1 MLFNSIDYL
10 IFLPLVVVAFY
21 LIPKRFRWILLLAA
35 SYFFY
40 MFWRWEYVILL
51 IISTMVDYVVAIK
64 MSQALERKTRRMYLM
79 ISIATNLGLLFFF
92 KYFNFFTE
100 NTVLFLEEFNIF
112 VQYDFVQILL
122 PVGISFYTFQT
133 LSYTID
139 VYQRKAAAETHLG
152 YFALYVSYFPQLVAG
167 PIERSVRLIP
177 QFKRNPK
184 VTRDDIRY
192 AINKI
197 LLGFFKKLV
206 VADTL
211 SLYVNSIYSNV
222 EGTTGIQLYLGAFFF
237 AIQLFC
243 DFSGYTD
250 IAIGSARLMGVRLM
264 ENFRRPL
271 WSENHSEYWSKW
283 HISLTSWI
291 RDYVYVPLSKIN
303 RSPSARA
310 VWAIVVLVLIGFWH
324 GANWTFIFFG
334 LLNGV
339 VLITQR
345 VLRNVPLFAMIR
357 KNPVGNALQRLLNLN
372 LLFLEA
378 VYFRSV
384 DVRMGNTV
392 LYKIFTDF
400 RLSVSEVLSLY
411 KYEFLMSVVV
421 SLMLL
426 ATVAFNKDL
435 KFKHNWAYV
444 TVTIAIIIVFGQD
457 LKNQFIYFQF

>member
-21 LIPKRFRWILLLAA
+21 LIPKRFRWIMLLAA
-35 SYFFY
+35 SYYFY
-40 MFWRWEYVILL
+40 MSWKWQYIFL
-51 IISTMVDYVVAIK
+51 IILSTMVDYLAGLK
-64 MSQALERKTRRMYLM
+64 MSQTADNKKRRWYLM
-79 ISIATNLGLLFFF
+79 MSLTVNLGLLFFF

-100 NTVLFLEEFNIF
+100 NTIFFLEEFNIF
-112 VQYDFVQILL
+112 IQYDFYQILL

-139 VYQRKAAAETHLG
+139 VYQRKAPAETHLG

-177 QFKRNPK
+177 QLRQNPK

-197 LLGFFKKLV
+197 LLGFFKKIV

-211 SLYVNSIYSNV
+211 ALYVNSIYSNV
-222 EGTTGIQLYLGAFFF
+222 EGTTGIQLYMGAFFF
-237 AIQLFC
+237 SVQLFC

-250 IAIGSARLMGVRLM
+250 IAIGSARLMGVKLM
-264 ENFRRPL
+264 ENFRRPM
-271 WSENHSEYWSKW
+271 WTENHGEYWSKW

-291 RDYVYVPLSKIN
+291 RDYIYIPLAKIN
-303 RSPSARA
+303 REPWARA
-310 VWAIVVLVLIGFWH
+310 IWAMVVLILIGFWH
-324 GANWTFIFFG
+324 GANWTFILFG
-334 LLNGV
+334 CINGV
-339 VLITQR
+339 ILLAQR
-345 VLRNVPLFAMIR
+345 RLRVIPIFVKIR
-357 KNPVGNALQRLLNLN
+357 ANPVGNVVQRLVNLN
-372 LLFLEA
+372 ILFLEA

-384 DVRMGNTV
+384 NVKMGNTV

-400 RLSVSEVLSLY
+400 RLSVTEVLSLY
-411 KYEFLMSVVV
+411 KFEFLMSVWV
-421 SLMLL
+421 SLLL
-426 ATVAFNKDL
+426 AITIAFNNEL
-435 KFKHNWAYV
+435 RFKYNWIYV
-444 TVTIAIIIVFGQD
+444 TVTICIIILFGQD